1 LDEELLRERKDSR
14 FASTL
19 RIEFNVDAPER
30 EPVTKESESDQDE
43 NGSIGRSIGLQ
54 IVRHYM

>member
-19 RIEFNVDAPER
+19 RTEFNVEAPER
-30 EPVTKESESDQDE
+30 ESVTKESESDQDE
-43 NGSIGRSIGLQ
+43 NGSIGRSIGLE